1 METEP
6 NKPLCLRQIVRAPVA
21 PPKDGQRTGIIFESE
36 LEKRCP
42 HCNVV
47 VPLANADP
55 LSSLFCPTCGGK
67 ILAPGRV
74 GGFLLHEHIGEGEMG
89 AIYRA
94 TDESLHR
101 EVAVKLVRGC
111 HVDDPE
117 SLERL
122 RREACAAGKL
132 NHPRVAQVYALNFS
146 NGHPY
151 LVMELVSGLDFA
163 QKLEHEGH
171 IEEHAALRMALD
183 VAEGLSALNREGLV
197 HGDIKPANIVL
208 DRDGNAKLVDFGLSG
223 MTRRDR
229 NGNFVGTPNYIAPE
243 LLRGDADTHRSD
255 IYSLGATLYHLL
267 SGRLPHDGET
277 PTDILK
283 AKLWKH
289 PVPLGKHA
297 RHVSSL
303 TQKLVMRMLDVNPE
317 KRQINSDALAAEIR
331 AALARLECPPPASLG
346 AAVRLRRFFEHLRV
360 PRRQPQ
366 LAPHP
371 RRRHAFVT
379 VVILGLIAVIV
390 LLIAARDP
398 FFDLKVEK
406 LRQETNDYIKAIAA
420 KEYSFDQTKEWF
432 RRQVDV
438 IKTKFSPPL
447 PIKQPARAE
456 PARKDTGQIE
466 SKVSSVTHPK
476 KKIGGTVSDP
486 KNTAPMESKGRP
498 VSPPHPE
505 TDVPGQDVFTTEAK
519 LNWQS
524 INLGESSH
532 SGSTMQ
538 RDGTM
543 IVQGAGTDMWQGY
556 DRCRFIYSKVSGN
569 YAFSVQIAAIAD
581 NNDYAISGLLVKGD
595 EPDLGPGLLFGFL
608 GSGELFLQ
616 IRQPNN
622 TTVVVKRSERPIRIP
637 CYLKLIRSGKTFE
650 ACVSADGRT
659 WNLFSA
665 CDLELPSDN
674 AVGCTVSAH
683 VPNTLATAQFANIRL
698 LTPGLPREVKPMA
711 SR

>member
-1 METEP
+1 M
-6 NKPLCLRQIVRAPVA
+6 RDPVA

-36 LEKRCP
+36 LETRCP
-42 HCNVV
+42 HCNAV
-47 VPLANADP
+47 VPLTNADP
-55 LSSLFCPTCGGK
+55 LSSLLCPACGGK
-67 ILAPGRV
+67 ILVPGRV

-163 QKLEHEGH
+163 QRLEQEGH

-223 MTRRDR
+223 MTRRDK

-243 LLRGDADTHRSD
+243 LLRGCADTHRSD

-267 SGRLPHDGET
+267 SGRLTHDGET

-289 PVPLGKHA
+289 PVPLGKNA
-297 RHVSSL
+297 RHVSLL

-317 KRQINSDALAAEIR
+317 KRQVNSDAVASEIR
-331 AALARLECPPPASLG
+331 AALARLDCPPPASLG
-346 AAVRLRRFFEHLRV
+346 AAVRLRRFFEHLSA

-366 LAPHP
+366 RVPHP

-390 LLIAARDP
+390 FLLIEKDTSFR
-398 FFDLKVEK
+398 LKVEDF
-406 LRQETNDYIKAIAA
+406 RQQTTDYLKTLAA
-420 KEYSFDQTKEWF
+420 EEYSFDQTKEWF
-432 RRQVDV
+432 RTQVDV
-438 IKTKFSPPL
+438 IKTKFSPPPPL
-447 PIKQPARAE
+447 KKNENAASARND
-456 PARKDTGQIE
+456 ARHVKN
-466 SKVSSVTHPK
+466 KVSSVTHPK
-476 KKIGGTVSDP
+476 KKIGVAASDQ
-486 KNTAPMESKGRP
+486 KNPASMESQSQPAPPPQPENASP
-498 VSPPHPE
+498 VR
-505 TDVPGQDVFTTEAK
+505 DVFTTEAK

-524 INLGESSH
+524 INLGENSH
-532 SGSTMQ
+532 SGSTLQ
-538 RDGTM
+538 RGGTM
-543 IVQGAGTDMWQGY
+543 IIQGAGSDMWQGY
-556 DRCRFIYSKVSGN
+556 DRCRFLYTKASDN
-569 YAFSVQIAAIAD
+569 YAFSAQITVIAD
-581 NNDYAISGLLVKGD
+581 NNSFAISGLLVKGD

-622 TTVVVKRSERPIRIP
+622 TTVVVKRSERPVRIP
-637 CYLKLIRSGKTFE
+637 SYLKLIRHGKSFE
-650 ACVSADGRT
+650 ACVSADGRN
-659 WNLFSA
+659 WDLFST
-665 CDLELPSDN
+665 CEMNLPSEN
-674 AVGCTVSAH
+674 TVGCTVSAH

-698 LTPGLPREVKPMA
+698 LTPSLPGESNPTA